1 MFYKIFINN
10 RKMLLYLLKLKSTI
24 SEKCEKNHA
33 LLMVKVLKCI
43 YIVEPTDRFIYEHII
58 HIDL

>member
-24 SEKCEKNHA
+24 SEKREKISRFIN
-33 LLMVKVLKCI
+33 VKVLKCI
-43 YIVEPTDRFIYEHII
+43 YIVEPTDRFIYEHI
-58 HIDL
+58 H